1 MTADGDA
8 AAPPPEQRSTS
19 ASGSGAGNLGF
30 TGTAVKSAVAGP
42 AGLTTLADD
51 TFGNG
56 TTTPMM
62 PGSWQ
67 SEADE
72 RPAPEDEADA

>member
-1 MTADGDA
+1 M
-8 AAPPPEQRSTS
+8 
-19 ASGSGAGNLGF
+19 
-30 TGTAVKSAVAGP
+30 KSAVAGP

-51 TFGNG
+51 TFGSG

-67 SEADE
+67 TEVDDRPDREHEAGV
-72 RPAPEDEADA
+72 